1 MATITDLLL
10 RSLNNLLYGDKRLTF
25 EQNKNIFLC
34 VQRYIASTNRYV
46 LHFNY
51 RLGEEFIKVLS
62 NLFSNPFSMYLYRC
76 VLPCV
81 NTYLEINTVETNS
94 LPVLATH
101 FWTLK
106 KVNETYKPGARLVTG
121 FL

>member
-1 MATITDLLL
+1 
-10 RSLNNLLYGDKRLTF
+10 
-25 EQNKNIFLC
+25 
-34 VQRYIASTNRYV
+34 
-46 LHFNY
+46 
-51 RLGEEFIKVLS
+51 
-62 NLFSNPFSMYLYRC
+62 MYLYRC

-94 LPVLATH
+94 LPVLTTH

-106 KVNETYKPGARLVTG
+106 KVNETYKPGVRLVTG